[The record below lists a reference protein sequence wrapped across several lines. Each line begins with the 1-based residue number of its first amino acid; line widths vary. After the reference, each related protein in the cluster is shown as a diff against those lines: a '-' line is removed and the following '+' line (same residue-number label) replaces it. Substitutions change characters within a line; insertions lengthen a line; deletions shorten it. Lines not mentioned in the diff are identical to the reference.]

1 MKPVNLC
8 VDLCVLIRR
17 LWEGWSAT
25 VHHPSLCGIFKFL
38 RMICDFF
45 FVLFPKK
52 KRTLALHLLYF
63 LNRVFGFFLICENIR
78 GR

>member
-45 FVLFPKK
+45 LCV
-52 KRTLALHLLYF
+52 
-63 LNRVFGFFLICENIR
+63 VS
-78 GR
+78 